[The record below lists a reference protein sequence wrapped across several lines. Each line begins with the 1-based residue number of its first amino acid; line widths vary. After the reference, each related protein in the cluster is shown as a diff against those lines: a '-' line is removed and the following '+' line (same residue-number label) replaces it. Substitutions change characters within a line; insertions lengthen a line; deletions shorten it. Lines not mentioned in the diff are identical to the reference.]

1 LEIELTFKVTNELF
15 LNNFYKRISFSANFA
30 FINQVYHYKIKSR
43 MQRNRTVA
51 LFLSFFFL
59 FISISYSQKNVSW
72 ETLADVTFEEK
83 YYEEVD
89 MHLLYPVFGPGPK
102 ASEKKEVK
110 ISGYAIPVDAEG
122 TLWVLSRY
130 PNSSCFFCGGAGPE
144 SVVELQFKEKKKQ
157 AIKMDQFITLQGVL
171 HLNDSD
177 IDHMNYI
184 LKSAR
189 LE

>member
-1 LEIELTFKVTNELF
+1 
-15 LNNFYKRISFSANFA
+15 
-30 FINQVYHYKIKSR
+30 
-43 MQRNRTVA
+43 MQRNRIGA

-59 FISISYSQKNVSW
+59 FISMTYAQKSVSW
-72 ETLADVTFEEK
+72 ETLADITFEEK
-83 YYEEVD
+83 YYKEVD
-89 MHLLYPVFGPGPK
+89 MQLLFPVFGPGPK

-110 ISGYAIPVDAEG
+110 IAGYAIPVDAEG

-144 SVVELQFKEKKKQ
+144 SVVELQFKETKRQ
-157 AIKMDQFITLQGVL
+157 AIKMDQFVTFKGIL

-184 LKSAR
+184 LKDAR
-189 LE
+189 IE